1 MTKKPTHIKDYLK
14 AKSPESLKL
23 KMLQNSMKTN
33 CYHDYVIN
41 HDGQNWF
48 AWFEFD
54 AEPVLEKEIQRLTN
68 EEFNSGQTVR

>member
-14 AKSPESLKL
+14 AKSAENLKILMLKNSL
-23 KMLQNSMKTN
+23 KTN

-41 HDGQNWF
+41 HDGQSWF

-54 AEPVLEKEIQRLTN
+54 AEDTLTKEITRLAN
-68 EEFNSGQTVR
+68 EEYNPR